1 MSGVV
6 NVGVVNVGV
15 VNVAQSCTGVGARDP
30 CASKNCWDTK
40 RAPKAPPLA
49 SLSQLHVFVF
59 FIYMGM

>member
-1 MSGVV
+1 MPWKSESLTDQPTDG
-6 NVGVVNVGV
+6 
-15 VNVAQSCTGVGARDP
+15 CTGVGARDA

-40 RAPKAPPLA
+40 KAPKAPPLA